1 MFLNADGLI
10 LDTNWLL
17 IGIVAQWH
25 LQYSISEHTKL
36 PTKHWEQSNEAIS
49 TLKLRSRL
57 LAQNDK
63 AKKKKKKKG
72 SRRINTSS
80 LAYIWRSKRDQ
91 TRAELVKVVT
101 PPLTQKKV
109 SAEAKRRERHAAVW
123 LHSPHYQRLPPTAPP
138 PQLDAGVLASNLIES
153 TRPAGSAGIIAP
165 WYQKSD
171 FLSGLPVF
179 VQCRGQSLIGG
190 CLIDW
195 HK

>member
-1 MFLNADGLI
+1 M
-10 LDTNWLL
+10 
-17 IGIVAQWH
+17 
-25 LQYSISEHTKL
+25 
-36 PTKHWEQSNEAIS
+36 
-49 TLKLRSRL
+49 
-57 LAQNDK
+57 
-63 AKKKKKKKG
+63 
-72 SRRINTSS
+72 
-80 LAYIWRSKRDQ
+80 AYIWRSKRDQ

-179 VQCRGQSLIGG
+179 VQCRSQNLIGG

-195 HK
+195 HKYHNPFFMMYYFIFLILCLDTVMEKAVNKMWSKTILAGQLPLTTNMSALFDED